1 MINKKHIPCI
11 AGSTGLVGSFLL
23 KNLSNLYPKVIS
35 LTRKKVNYSN
45 PNIKNEIVD
54 FDNLN
59 IENILNEVDHL
70 YIALGTTR
78 KKAGSAENFIK
89 VDYHYCINLARI
101 ANNCGVKSISIVSSV
116 GSDPN
121 SIFLY
126 PKTKGLIE
134 RDISKLLLNHLSI
147 AKPGIILGKRNESRV
162 GEKIGKIL
170 FSFIDKFLFG
180 QFSKYK
186 SISAS
191 NISKA
196 MIYQII
202 NSSKGINILEY
213 NQLIKSSNS
222 FDKLV
227 KLD

>member
-1 MINKKHIPCI
+1 MVIQKNVPCI
-11 AGSTGLVGSFLL
+11 VGSTGLVGSHLL
-23 KNLSNLYPKVIS
+23 KNLSNLYPKVIT
-35 LTRKKVNYSN
+35 LTRKKVNYSKT
-45 PNIKNEIVD
+45 NIKNIVVD

-59 IENILNEVDHL
+59 IESDLNDVDHL

-89 VDYHYCINLARI
+89 VDYHYCINLARV
-101 ANNCGVKSISIVSSV
+101 ANNCGIKSISIISSV
-116 GSDPN
+116 GADPN
-121 SIFLY
+121 SKFLY

-134 RDISKLLLNHLSI
+134 RDISKISLNHLSI
-147 AKPGIILGKRNESRV
+147 VRPGIILGKRNEIRV
-162 GEKIGKIL
+162 GEKIGKFL
-170 FSFIDKFLFG
+170 FSIIDKLLFG
-180 QFSKYK
+180 RFSKYK

-202 NSSKGINILEY
+202 SSSSGINILEY
-213 NQLIKSSNS
+213 NDLIKSSNT
-222 FDKLV
+222 FDDLI

>member
-1 MINKKHIPCI
+1 MINQKHIPCI
-11 AGSTGLVGSFLL
+11 AGSTGLVGSHLL
-23 KNLSNLYPKVIS
+23 KNLSKIYPKVLA

-45 PNIKNEIVD
+45 SNIQNVVVD

-59 IENILNEVDHL
+59 IESELNGVDHL

-101 ANNCGVKSISIVSSV
+101 ASDCGIKSISIISSV

-134 RDISKLLLNHLSI
+134 KDISELSLNHLSI
-147 AKPGIILGKRNESRV
+147 VRPGIILGKRNESRV
-162 GEKIGKIL
+162 GEKNRKN
-170 FSFIDKFLFG
+170 FYFLSLINFFLENL
-180 QFSKYK
+180 Q
-186 SISAS
+186 SI
-191 NISKA
+191 KVFL
-196 MIYQII
+196 Q
-202 NSSKGINILEY
+202 
-213 NQLIKSSNS
+213 
-222 FDKLV
+222 
-227 KLD
+227 